1 MQFDQHDR
9 LKISLLDAT
18 EQLSALSDPFI
29 VLFKRGDF
37 SVEFFAPQDVDTQ
50 QPHQQDE
57 VYIVASGSGLFL
69 RGEERV
75 PFVQG
80 DFLFVPA
87 GIPHRF
93 EQFTKDFKT
102 WVIFF
107 GPQGG
112 SNSTNVHSSSVTSPG

>member
-1 MQFDQHDR
+1 MPFDQHDP
-9 LKISLLDAT
+9 LKISLRDGT
-18 EQLSALSDPFI
+18 EQLSVLSEPFI
-29 VLFKRGDF
+29 VLFQRGDF
-37 SVEFFAPQDVDTQ
+37 SVELFAPHETDSQ

-57 VYIVASGSGLFL
+57 VYIVASGSGVFL

-87 GIPHRF
+87 GVPHRF
-93 EQFTKDFKT
+93 ELFSKDFKT

-107 GPQGG
+107 GPKGG
-112 SNSTNVHSSSVTSPG
+112 SGSTKVDSSSVTSPG

>member
-1 MQFDQHDR
+1 MQFEQHDR
-9 LKISLLDAT
+9 LKISLRDAT

-29 VLFKRGDF
+29 ALFKRGDF
-37 SVEFFAPQDVDTQ
+37 SVELFAPQDVDIQ

-75 PFVQG
+75 PFAQG

-93 EQFTKDFKT
+93 ELFSKDFKT

-107 GPQGG
+107 GPKGG
-112 SNSTNVHSSSVTSPG
+112 SNS

>member
-1 MQFDQHDR
+1 MQFEQHDR
-9 LKISLLDAT
+9 LKISLRDAT

-29 VLFKRGDF
+29 GLFQRGDF
-37 SVEFFAPQDVDTQ
+37 SVELFAPQDVDTQ

-75 PFVQG
+75 PFAQG

-93 EQFTKDFKT
+93 ELFSKDFKT

-107 GPQGG
+107 GPKGG
-112 SNSTNVHSSSVTSPG
+112 SNSTNVHSSSVTSLG

>member
-1 MQFDQHDR
+1 MQFDP
-9 LKISLLDAT
+9 LKISLRDAT
-18 EQLSALSDPFI
+18 EQLGALSDSFI

-37 SVEFFAPQDVDTQ
+37 SVELFAPQDVDTQ

-57 VYIVASGSGLFL
+57 VYIVVSGSGLFL

-93 EQFTKDFKT
+93 E
-102 WVIFF
+102 
-107 GPQGG
+107 
-112 SNSTNVHSSSVTSPG
+112 